1 MENGMQPSSLTTST
15 SDAQTQK
22 ALADSE
28 ARYRTLFEDNPSVM
42 LLIEPLSGAIV
53 DANPSAAAYYGWS
66 RAELCSMSIF
76 DIDISDRSAIEAEI
90 ARAHSEQRPRF
101 FFQHRR
107 ADGSLRDV
115 EVYSS
120 PVELDGRTLRYSIV
134 HDITLYKQAER
145 ERERLL
151 LDLQKQ
157 AELEK
162 QLHRQERLAAVGQL
176 AAGIAHD
183 FNNIMS
189 VIMVYAEI
197 TSTAPGLSPRE
208 RGRME
213 TIMQQADRAT
223 AMIRQIL
230 DFSRQSVYERQVVD
244 VLPLLKEQVKLL
256 RQTLPENIEVLFDYG
271 KHPCLLLADA
281 TRFQQ
286 LVLNLALNAR
296 DAMPHG
302 GLLRMEISTIRVDAQ
317 ERPLLPGP
325 GEWLRLTV
333 SDTGCGIASE
343 HMAHLYEPFFT
354 TKEQGKGTGLGLA
367 QAHGIVAQHEGHIAV
382 ESELG
387 RGTTFTVY
395 LPAAAPSDK
404 LDEMHPR
411 ASSIA
416 RGSGQQIL
424 VVEDEA
430 VLRES
435 LVEMLG
441 RWDYA
446 VTAVANGEEA
456 LAYLDNVPADLIL
469 SDVIMPRLGGVALA
483 NTLCSRGPCPP
494 IIFMSGHTHGEE
506 QCLHHAAA
514 VAAWLQKPLTASE
527 VARAVAAALASAR

>member
-1 MENGMQPSSLTTST
+1 MQSPAPNSNPSIT
-15 SDAQTQK
+15 QTQK

-28 ARYRTLFEDNPSVM
+28 ARYRTLFEDNPTVM

-53 DANPSAAAYYGWS
+53 DANPSAVAYYGWP

-76 DIDISDRSAIEAEI
+76 DIDAAERSAIEAEI
-90 ARAHSEQRPRF
+90 ARAHSEERRRF
-101 FFQHRR
+101 FFQHRL

-120 PVELDGRTLRYSIV
+120 PVTLDGQTLRYSIV

-151 LDLQKQ
+151 LDLQRQ

-189 VIMVYAEI
+189 VIMVYAEL

-208 RGRME
+208 RSRME
-213 TIMQQADRAT
+213 TIMQQADRAS

-271 KHPCLLLADA
+271 KHPCLLLADP

-296 DAMPHG
+296 DAMPRG
-302 GLLRMEISTIRVDAQ
+302 GLLRMEIAMTTVAAQ
-317 ERPLLPGP
+317 DYQPLPGP

-333 SDTGCGIASE
+333 SDTGCGIAPE
-343 HMAHLYEPFFT
+343 HMPHLFEPFFT
-354 TKEQGKGTGLGLA
+354 TKEPGKGTGLGLA

-382 ESELG
+382 HSELG
-387 RGTTFTVY
+387 HGTIFTIFF
-395 LPAAAPSDK
+395 PAAA
-404 LDEMHPR
+404 
-411 ASSIA
+411 SSA
-416 RGSGQQIL
+416 ERDTLRPQTLPTPLGTGQCIL

-441 RWDYA
+441 RWNYQ

-456 LAYLDNVPADLIL
+456 LAYLDNAPADLIL
-469 SDVIMPRLGGVALA
+469 SDVIMPRMGGVALA
-483 NTLCSRGPCPP
+483 NALSSRSACTP
-494 IIFMSGHTHGEE
+494 IVFMSGHTHGE
-506 QCLHHAAA
+506 QHNLLPGAT
-514 VAAWLQKPLTASE
+514 VSAWLEKPLTATE
-527 VARAVAAALASAR
+527 IAHAVAAALKGAP